1 MAALYSIVLGENIE
15 SGIDEKD
22 NLKLDAPML
31 PTTSVRGSGQS
42 VHWYV

>member
-22 NLKLDAPML
+22 SLDAPML
-31 PTTSVRGSGQS
+31 PTTSVRGGLGQT